1 MQQYFGKSRTDDTLF
16 LDSEELNHIKNVMR
30 MKENDEVIIAYEGK
44 SYICALN
51 KDFLSGKIKSVFKS
65 EEKTGNLLVYVPLL
79 NDEKMS
85 FIFQH
90 GTELGVNKFVVV
102 EYEHCKYKL
111 PKKDYEKKLK
121 RWNKVLKEAA
131 EQSYRLSKP
140 ILDSIINPKDIDST
154 ASVNIV
160 CSLDK
165 DNVKHICKVLTIKNC
180 NDTINLVFG
189 PEGGLS
195 KSEENELEAKNYIKT
210 SLGDTVL
217 RTETVPLMVASI
229 IRYLK
234 DSE

>member
-1 MQQYFGKSRTDDTLF
+1 M
-16 LDSEELNHIKNVMR
+16 
-30 MKENDEVIIAYEGK
+30 
-44 SYICALN
+44 
-51 KDFLSGKIKSVFKS
+51 FKS

-154 ASVNIV
+154 ANVNIV

-165 DNVKHICKVLTIKNC
+165 DNVKHIVK
-180 NDTINLVFG
+180 
-189 PEGGLS
+189 
-195 KSEENELEAKNYIKT
+195 Y
-210 SLGDTVL
+210 
-217 RTETVPLMVASI
+217 
-229 IRYLK
+229 
-234 DSE
+234 